1 MAGFQLCWSTTT
13 YCSGTTDH
21 QRILTEK
28 KNKPSKGCCSDEGWG
43 REFWLAALRDWMIKW
58 DLTEVRESW
67 PYMKQQQTGSPHF
80 IPGKLFITTRLGVVI
95 VRDRRFNGLSQRAA
109 NHDSSAHQILPSER
123 EGVWQSEIN
132 VCVCRVNIPAI
143 VTMQTND
150 DVCVQCVCTVCLRL
164 ITVWA
169 CVLGHIVETHGVTWP
184 SCGKWVAEW
193 RTQTEDSFI
202 TNYCFSY

>member
-1 MAGFQLCWSTTT
+1 M
-13 YCSGTTDH
+13 
-21 QRILTEK
+21 K
-28 KNKPSKGCCSDEGWG
+28 DEGEG
-43 REFWLAALRDWMIKW
+43 SDWLHCVIGWLSETWLKSVKVDLIWSNNRQEVLTSFRGSCSLRHDSVSLLYGIAV
-58 DLTEVRESW
+58 LTAYPNEQ
-67 PYMKQQQTGSPHF
+67 P
-80 IPGKLFITTRLGVVI
+80 ITTRL
-95 VRDRRFNGLSQRAA
+95 LTKSY
-109 NHDSSAHQILPSER
+109 HLSER
-123 EGVWQSEIN
+123 VCDRVRLMC

-184 SCGKWVAEW
+184 SCGKWVAQW